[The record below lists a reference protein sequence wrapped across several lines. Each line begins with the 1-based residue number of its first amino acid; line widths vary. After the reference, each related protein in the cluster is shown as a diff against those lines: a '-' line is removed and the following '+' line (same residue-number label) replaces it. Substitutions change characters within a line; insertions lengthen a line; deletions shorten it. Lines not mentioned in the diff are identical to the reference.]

1 MAEQRGEQKTI
12 YVRASDVDLWRRAE
26 SYARARR
33 LTMSALIMTALEA
46 YLDQQQGASDRRDP

>member
-1 MAEQRGEQKTI
+1 VAEQRGEQKTI